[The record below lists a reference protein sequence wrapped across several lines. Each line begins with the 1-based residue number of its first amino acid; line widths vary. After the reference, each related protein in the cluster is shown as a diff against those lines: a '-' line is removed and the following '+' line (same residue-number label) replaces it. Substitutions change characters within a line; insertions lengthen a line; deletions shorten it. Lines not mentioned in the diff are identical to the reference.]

1 MSTDR
6 IEVYVAPDGS
16 PYADGSHGYPANDLA
31 HGLALVRARR
41 EPGQRAVI
49 WMAGGE
55 YAHAGPVVLDAADS
69 FTSVV
74 AIDPSNPPVLRGSAR
89 ITGWLPVSVNGVDA
103 FAAPAPRSSGR
114 RLYIDGTAAERPR
127 YPREGFLRV
136 EEQEGLD
143 PAGSFVGTL
152 FDGAASFRYADGDL
166 PALSRPEAVE
176 IVVPHYWVQERMP
189 IASIDREKRIITSDL
204 RSIFALRDDAAALFA
219 RYYLDNVAESF
230 GEVAGEWYL
239 DATGELAGA
248 SGPHVLYLPEPGV
261 AIEDLDVRMPVT
273 DAFVVVA
280 GTADAPAREVR
291 FEGISFAE
299 ADFDR
304 VPAAVPPFGVREDP
318 QLPADGRYAAD
329 VQAAST
335 VPAALR
341 FTHARSCA
349 VVGGSVERVGGYGV
363 SLGPGSRGNLLS
375 GIRFADLGA
384 GAVRSGGG
392 IDALGPDYNQAN
404 EVSDCLIERGG
415 QVYPNTVAVLFQHGS
430 HNVIAH
436 NEIRDF
442 LYSGVSVGWMWDYLH
457 SPSEGNRI
465 EGNHIH
471 DLGKGL
477 LNDMGGVYLLGIA
490 PGTVVR
496 GNHIHDVE
504 CANYGGWGIYLDEGS
519 SHVVIEQNVVHDVSS
534 QAYHQHYGREVMIRD
549 NVWAYGR
556 NGQVSITRPEEHVS
570 FTFHR
575 NIVVG
580 EGMPAFIGYPDHRDI
595 RAFGIDSDLNL
606 FWDESP
612 LDGAAR
618 AANAS
623 RETQQDGRVG
633 FEIVERLDAEWQ
645 RLGHDRHSVTADPLF
660 VDAAARD
667 FRVRPGSP
675 AEQLGIRVPDVSDAG
690 PRPESERGHPLA
702 VPTRVDPFLPTRG

>member
-1 MSTDR
+1 MSSDR
-6 IEVYVAPDGS
+6 IEVYAAPDGS

-31 HGLALVRARR
+31 HALALVRKRR

-55 YAHAGPVVLDAADS
+55 YAHAAPVSFTAADS

-74 AIDPSNPPVLRGSAR
+74 AADPSNPPVLRGSVR
-89 ITGWLPVSVNGVDA
+89 LTGWRAVSVNGVEA
-103 FAAPAPRSSGR
+103 FATPAPRAVAR
-114 RLYIDGTAAERPR
+114 RLYVDGVAASRPR
-127 YPREGFLRV
+127 YPRDGFLRV
-136 EEQEGLD
+136 EEQAGLD

-152 FDGAASFRYADGDL
+152 FDGAATFRFAEGDIPSL
-166 PALSRPEAVE
+166 AQEGAVE

-189 IASIDREKRIITSDL
+189 ITSIDRANRKITSSL

-219 RYYLDNVAESF
+219 RYYLDNVAENF

-239 DATGELAGA
+239 DATGELVGA
-248 SGPHVLYLPEPGV
+248 SGPHVLYLPSPGTDI
-261 AIEDLDVRMPVT
+261 AGLDVRMPVA
-273 DAFVVVA
+273 DAFVTLD
-280 GTADAPAREVR
+280 GTAEAPVREVR
-291 FEGISFAE
+291 FESIRFAE
-299 ADFDR
+299 ADFDA

-341 FTHARSCA
+341 FSFARSCA
-349 VVGGSVERVGGYGV
+349 IIGGAIERVGGYGV
-363 SLGPGSRGNLLS
+363 SLGPGTRGALIS
-375 GIRFADLGA
+375 GVEFRDLGA

-392 IDALGPDYNQAN
+392 IDALASDYNRAN

-415 QVYPNTVAVLFQHGS
+415 QVYPNAVAVLFQHGS

-436 NEIRDF
+436 NEIREF
-442 LYSGVSVGWMWDYLH
+442 LYSGISVGWMWDYLH

-471 DLGKGL
+471 HLGGGL

-490 PGTVVR
+490 PGTVIR
-496 GNHIHDVE
+496 GNRIHDVE

-534 QAYHQHYGREVMIRD
+534 QAYHQHYGREVIIRD
-549 NVWAYGR
+549 NVWAFGR
-556 NGQVSITRPEEHVS
+556 NGQVSITRPEDHVS

-580 EGMPAFIGYPDHRDI
+580 DGMPAFVGYPDHRDI
-595 RAFGIDSDLNL
+595 RNFGIDSDLNL
-606 FWDESP
+606 FWDAAP
-612 LDGAAR
+612 LEGAAR
-618 AANAS
+618 AANAA
-623 RETQQDGRVG
+623 RVTGADGRVG
-633 FEIVERLDAEWQ
+633 FDIVERLDEEWA
-645 RLGHDRHSVTADPLF
+645 RLGHDLHSVTADPLF
-660 VDAAARD
+660 VDVAERD
-667 FRVRPGSP
+667 LRVRTGSP
-675 AEQLGIRVPDVSDAG
+675 AEELGIRVPDVRGAG
-690 PRPESERGHPLA
+690 PRPVAERRHPLVSA
-702 VPTRVDPFLPTRG
+702 TLVDPFLPTQG

>member
-6 IEVYVAPDGS
+6 VEVYVAPDGS
-16 PYADGSHGYPANDLA
+16 PFADGSHGYPTSDLA
-31 HGLALVRARR
+31 NALALVRRRR

-55 YAHAGPVVLDAADS
+55 YAQAQPVSFAAADS

-74 AIDPSNPPVLRGSAR
+74 AADPDRPPVLRGSVR
-89 ITGWLPVSVNGVDA
+89 ITGWSPVRVNGVAA
-103 FAAPAPRSSGR
+103 FAAPAPRGAAR
-114 RLYIDGTAAERPR
+114 RLYVAGVAAERPR
-127 YPREGFLRV
+127 HPRDGFLRI

-152 FDGAASFRYADGDL
+152 FNGASAFRYGEGDV
-166 PALSRPEAVE
+166 PELRQARAVE
-176 IVVPHYWVQERMP
+176 VVVPHYWVQERMP
-189 IASIDREKRIITSDL
+189 IIAIDRESRTIISSL

-219 RYYLDNVAESF
+219 RYYLDNVAERF

-239 DATGELAGA
+239 DADGTLVGA
-248 SGPHVLYLPEPGV
+248 SGPHVLYLPQEGEEIT
-261 AIEDLDVRMPVT
+261 ALDVRMPVAE
-273 DAFVVVA
+273 AFITLD
-280 GTADAPAREVR
+280 GTAEAPVREVR
-291 FEGISFAE
+291 FEGIRFAE
-299 ADFDR
+299 ADFAE

-318 QLPADGRYAAD
+318 QLPSSQRYAAD

-341 FTHARSCA
+341 FAHARSCA
-349 VVGGSVERVGGYGV
+349 IVGGAIERVGGYGV
-363 SLGPGSRGNLLS
+363 SLGPGSRGTLIS
-375 GIRFADLGA
+375 GVAFRDLGA

-392 IDALGPDYNQAN
+392 TDVFGADFNRDN
-404 EVSDCLIERGG
+404 EVSDCVIERGG
-415 QVYPNTVAVLFQHGS
+415 QVYPNAVAVLFQHGS

-442 LYSGVSVGWMWDYLH
+442 LYTGVSVGWTWDYLY
-457 SPSEGNRI
+457 SPSEGNII
-465 EGNHIH
+465 ESNHIH

-549 NVWAYGR
+549 NVWAFGR

-570 FTFHR
+570 FTFIR

-580 EGMPAFIGYPDHRDI
+580 DGMPAFVGYPDHRDI
-595 RAFGIDSDLNL
+595 RHFGIDSDLNL
-606 FWDESP
+606 FWDENP
-612 LDGAAR
+612 IDGAAR
-618 AANAS
+618 AANAA
-623 RETQQDGRVG
+623 RETQPDGRVG
-633 FEIVERLDAEWQ
+633 FEIVERLDDEWAA
-645 RLGHDRHSVTADPLF
+645 LGHDRHSLTADPQF
-660 VDAAARD
+660 VDVAARD
-667 FRVRPGSP
+667 LRVRPGSP
-675 AEQLGIRVPDVSDAG
+675 VEALGIRVPDVRAAG
-690 PRPESERGHPLA
+690 PRPPADRRHPLA
-702 VPTRVDPFLPTRG
+702 DPTRSDPFLPTRG

>member
-6 IEVYVAPDGS
+6 IEVHVAPDGS
-16 PYADGSHGYPANDLA
+16 PYADGSRGYPANDLE
-31 HGLALVRARR
+31 HGLRLVRARR

-49 WMAGGE
+49 WMSGGE
-55 YAHAGPVVLDAADS
+55 YPHAEPVVFTGGDS

-74 AIDPSNPPVLRGSAR
+74 ARDADDPPLLRGSVR
-89 ITGWLPVSVNGVDA
+89 ISGWRPVSVNGVQA
-103 FAAPAPRSSGR
+103 WAAPAPRTGGR
-114 RLYIDGTAAERPR
+114 RLYVGGVAAPRPR
-127 YPREGFLRV
+127 FPRDGFLRV
-136 EEQEGLD
+136 EEQDGLD

-152 FDGAASFRYADGDL
+152 FDGAASFRYVDGDIPEL
-166 PALSRPEAVE
+166 AQPEAVE
-176 IVVPHYWVQERMP
+176 VVVPHYWVQERMP
-189 IASIDREKRIITSDL
+189 ITAIDRETRTVTSSL

-230 GEVAGEWYL
+230 GEVPGEWYL
-239 DATGELAGA
+239 DATGALAGA
-248 SGPHVLYLPEPGV
+248 SGPHVLYLPLEGQDMT
-261 AIEDLDVRMPVT
+261 DLDVRMPVT
-273 DAFVVVA
+273 DAFVELA
-280 GTADAPAREVR
+280 GTAQDPVREVR
-291 FEGISFAE
+291 FEGIRFAE
-299 ADFDR
+299 ADFAS
-304 VPAAVPPFGVREDP
+304 VPPAMPPFGVREDP

-349 VVGGSVERVGGYGV
+349 LIGGAVERVGGYAL
-363 SLGPGSRGNLLS
+363 SLGAGSRGTLVS
-375 GIRFADLGA
+375 GVRFTDLGA

-442 LYSGVSVGWMWDYLH
+442 FYSGISVGWMWDYLH

-534 QAYHQHYGREVMIRD
+534 QSYHQHYGREVMIRD
-549 NVWAYGR
+549 NIWAYGR
-556 NGQVSITRPEEHVS
+556 SGQVSITRPEEHVS

-575 NIVVG
+575 NIVVS
-580 EGMPAFIGYPDHRDI
+580 EGMPAFVGYPDHRDI
-595 RAFGIDSDLNL
+595 RNFGIDSDLNL
-606 FWDESP
+606 FWDATP
-612 LDGAAR
+612 IPGAER
-618 AANAS
+618 AANAA
-623 RETQQDGRVG
+623 RETRADGSVG
-633 FEIVERLDAEWQ
+633 FEIVEPLDDEWA

-660 VDAAARD
+660 LDAESRD
-667 FRVRPGSP
+667 LRVRPGSP
-675 AEQLGIRVPDVSDAG
+675 VDALGIRVPDVSTAG
-690 PRPESERGHPLA
+690 PRPTRERRHPLA
-702 VPTRVDPFLPTRG
+702 APTLPDPFRPIEG

>member
-6 IEVYVAPDGS
+6 IEIYAAPDGS
-16 PYADGSHGYPANDLA
+16 PYADGSHGYPVNDLEHA
-31 HGLALVRARR
+31 LRLVRARR

-55 YAHAGPVVLDAADS
+55 YAHPDSVVFTDADS

-74 AIDPSNPPVLRGSAR
+74 AADAENPPVLRGSVR
-89 ITGWLPVSVNGVDA
+89 VSGWRQITVNGVVA
-103 FAAPAPRSSGR
+103 WAAPVPFGGAR
-114 RLYIDGTAAERPR
+114 RLYVDGTAAHRPR
-127 YPREGFLRV
+127 HPRDGFLRV
-136 EEQEGLD
+136 EDQAGLD

-152 FDGAASFRYADGDL
+152 FDGAASFAYADGDI
-166 PALSRPEAVE
+166 PELAQPSSVE
-176 IVVPHYWVQERMP
+176 VVVPHYWVQERMP
-189 IASIDREKRIITSDL
+189 ITSIDRETRTITSSL

-219 RYYLDNVAESF
+219 RYYLDNVAEGF
-230 GEVAGEWYL
+230 GEVPGEWYL
-239 DATGELAGA
+239 DETGAFAGA
-248 SGPHVLYLPEPGV
+248 AGAHVLYLPEAGV
-261 AIEDLDVRMPVT
+261 EIADLDIRMPIA
-273 DAFVVVA
+273 DAFVVLD
-280 GTADAPAREVR
+280 GTAEAPVREVR
-291 FEGISFAE
+291 FEGIRFAE
-299 ADFDR
+299 ADFAS

-318 QLPADGRYAAD
+318 QLPADGRFAAD

-349 VVGGSVERVGGYGV
+349 VIGGAVERVGGYGV
-363 SLGPGSRGNLLS
+363 SLAAGSRGNLIS
-375 GIRFADLGA
+375 GVHFADLGA

-392 IDALGPDYNQAN
+392 IDARGSDYNQAN
-404 EVSDCLIERGG
+404 EVSDCKIERGG

-436 NEIRDF
+436 NEIREF
-442 LYSGVSVGWMWDYLH
+442 RYTGISVGWMWDYLH

-477 LNDMGGVYLLGIA
+477 LNDMGGIYLLGIS

-496 GNHIHDVE
+496 RNRIHDVE

-534 QAYHQHYGREVMIRD
+534 QPFHQHYGREVIIRD
-549 NVWAYGR
+549 NVWAFGR
-556 NGQVSITRPEEHVS
+556 NGQISLTRPEQHVS

-580 EGMPAFIGYPDHRDI
+580 DGMPAFVGYSDHRDI
-595 RAFGIDSDLNL
+595 RNFGIDSDLNL
-606 FWDESP
+606 FWDVAP
-612 LDGAAR
+612 VPGAVR
-618 AANAS
+618 AANAA
-623 RETQQDGRVG
+623 RETQNDGSVG
-633 FEIVERLDAEWQ
+633 FEIVEALDEEWA
-645 RLGHDRHSVTADPLF
+645 RLGHDLHSVTADPLF
-660 VDAAARD
+660 VDVDGRD
-667 FRVRPGSP
+667 FRVREASP
-675 AEQLGIRVPDVSDAG
+675 ASHLGIRVPDVTDAG
-690 PRPESERGHPLA
+690 PRALASRRHPLA
-702 VPTRVDPFLPTRG
+702 DLTREDPFPPSQG

>member
-6 IEVYVAPDGS
+6 IEVHVAPDGS
-16 PYADGSHGYPANDLA
+16 PFADGSHGYPANDLSHA
-31 HGLALVRARR
+31 LTLVRSRR

-55 YAHAGPVVLDAADS
+55 YAHAEPVVLTGADS

-74 AIDPSNPPVLRGSAR
+74 AADAGDPPVLRGSVR
-89 ITGWLPVSVNGVDA
+89 VTGWRRVTVNGVEA
-103 FAAPAPRSSGR
+103 WRAPAPRATGR
-114 RLYIDGTAAERPR
+114 RLYVDAVAAPRPR

-136 EEQEGLD
+136 EEQDGLD

-152 FDGAASFRYADGDL
+152 FDGAASFRYAEGDI
-166 PALSRPEAVE
+166 PELAQESAVE
-176 IVVPHYWVQERMP
+176 VVVPHYWVQERMP
-189 IASIDREKRIITSDL
+189 ITAIDREARTVTSSL

-230 GEVAGEWYL
+230 GEMAGEWYL
-239 DATGELAGA
+239 DADGSLTGA
-248 SGPHVLYLPEPGV
+248 SGPQVLYLPEPGADV
-261 AIEDLDVRMPVT
+261 AELDVRMPIT
-273 DAFVVVA
+273 EAFVVLD
-280 GTADAPAREVR
+280 GTAEAPVREVR
-291 FEGISFAE
+291 FEGIRFAE
-299 ADFDR
+299 ADFAS
-304 VPAAVPPFGVREDP
+304 VPPTVPPFGVREDP

-349 VVGGSVERVGGYGV
+349 VIGGAVERVGGYGV
-363 SLGPGSRGNLLS
+363 SLGAGSRGNLIS
-375 GIRFADLGA
+375 GVEFRDLGA

-392 IDALGPDYNQAN
+392 IDVLGADYNRSN

-415 QVYPNTVAVLFQHGS
+415 QIYPSTVAVLFQHGS

-442 LYSGVSVGWMWDYLH
+442 LYSGISVGWMWDYLH
-457 SPSEGNRI
+457 SPSEGNLVV
-465 EGNHIH
+465 GNHIH
-471 DLGKGL
+471 DLGKGR

-504 CANYGGWGIYLDEGS
+504 CANYGGWGVYLDEGS

-534 QAYHQHYGREVMIRD
+534 QAYHQHYGREVVIRD

-556 NGQVSITRPEEHVS
+556 NGQVSITRPEEHIS

-580 EGMPAFIGYPDHRDI
+580 DGMPAFVGYPDHRDI
-595 RAFGIDSDLNL
+595 RAFRIDSDLNL
-606 FWDESP
+606 FWDADP
-612 LDGAAR
+612 LEGAER
-618 AANAS
+618 AANAM
-623 RETQQDGRVG
+623 RETRPDGTVG
-633 FEIVERLDAEWQ
+633 FEIVERLDAEWA
-645 RLGHDRHSVTADPLF
+645 RLGHDRHSLTADPFF
-660 VDAAARD
+660 VDAAGRD
-667 FRVRPGSP
+667 FRVREGSP
-675 AEQLGIRVPDVSDAG
+675 AETLGIRVPDVRATG
-690 PRPESERGHPLA
+690 PRPVGERRHPLA
-702 VPTRVDPFLPTRG
+702 EPTRVDPFPPTQG

>member
-55 YAHAGPVVLDAADS
+55 YAHQASVTFTGADS
-69 FTSVV
+69 FTSIV
-74 AIDPSNPPVLRGSAR
+74 AADADEPPVLRGSVR
-89 ITGWLPVSVNGVDA
+89 IAGWRPVEVNGVSA
-103 FAAPAPRSSGR
+103 WAASAPRSSGR
-114 RLYIDGTAAERPR
+114 RLYVNGVAAPRPR
-127 YPREGFLRV
+127 FPRDGFLRV
-136 EEQEGLD
+136 EEQSGLD

-152 FDGAASFRYADGDL
+152 FDGAASFRYAEGDVPDL
-166 PALSRPEAVE
+166 AQQEAVE
-176 IVVPHYWVQERMP
+176 VVVPHYWVQERMP
-189 IASIDREKRIITSDL
+189 VASIDRATRTITSPL

-230 GEVAGEWYL
+230 GERPGEWYL
-239 DATGELAGA
+239 DPTGALIGAT
-248 SGPHVLYLPEPGV
+248 GPHVLYLPEPGIDV
-261 AIEDLDVRMPVT
+261 DELDVRMPVT
-273 DAFVVVA
+273 DAFVRLA
-280 GTADAPAREVR
+280 GTAEAPVREVR
-291 FEGISFAE
+291 FEGIRLAE
-299 ADFDR
+299 ADFDV
-304 VPAAVPPFGVREDP
+304 VPPAVPPFGVREDP
-318 QLPADGRYAAD
+318 QLPVDGHYAAD

-341 FTHARSCA
+341 FEHARSCA
-349 VVGGSVERVGGYGV
+349 IIGGSIERIGGYGV
-363 SLGPGSRGNLLS
+363 SLGPGSRGNLVS
-375 GIRFADLGA
+375 GVHFRDLGA
-384 GAVRSGGG
+384 GAVRAGGG
-392 IDALGPDYNQAN
+392 IDVRAVDYNQAN

-442 LYSGVSVGWMWDYLH
+442 FYSGISVGWMWDYLH

-490 PGTVVR
+490 PGTIVR

-549 NVWAYGR
+549 NIWAYGR
-556 NGQVSITRPEEHVS
+556 NGQVSITRPEEHTS

-580 EGMPAFIGYPDHRDI
+580 EGMPAFVGYPDHRDI
-595 RAFGIDSDLNL
+595 RRFGIDSDLNL
-606 FWDESP
+606 FWDASP
-612 LDGAAR
+612 VAGASR
-618 AANAS
+618 AANATRATS
-623 RETQQDGRVG
+623 PDGTVG
-633 FEIVERLDAEWQ
+633 FEIIERLDDEWA
-645 RLGHDRHSVTADPLF
+645 RLGHDRHSITADPLF
-660 VDAAARD
+660 RDVPARD
-667 FRVRPGSP
+667 FRVQPGSP
-675 AEQLGIRVPDVSDAG
+675 AEELGVRVPDVTGAG
-690 PRPESERGHPLA
+690 PRPLPERRHPLA
-702 VPTRVDPFLPTRG
+702 APSLTDPFPPTQG

>member
-1 MSTDR
+1 VSTDR

-16 PYADGSHGYPANDLA
+16 PYADGSHGYPANDLEHA
-31 HGLALVRARR
+31 LALVRRRR

-55 YAHAGPVVLDAADS
+55 YRHLAPVSFTAADS

-74 AIDPSNPPVLRGSAR
+74 AVDAATPPVLRGSER
-89 ITGWLPVSVNGVDA
+89 ITGWRPVSINGVSA
-103 FAAPAPRSSGR
+103 FAAPSPRTAAR
-114 RLYIDGTAAERPR
+114 RLYVDGVAADRPR

-136 EEQEGLD
+136 EEQAGLD

-152 FDGAASFRYADGDL
+152 FDGAATFRFADGDI
-166 PALSRPEAVE
+166 PELAQERSVE

-189 IASIDREKRIITSDL
+189 IASIDRETRTITSSL
-204 RSIFALRDDAAALFA
+204 RSIFALRDDAAKLFA
-219 RYYLDNVAESF
+219 RYSLDNVAESF

-239 DATGELAGA
+239 DATGELIGA

-261 AIEDLDVRMPVT
+261 DITDLDVRMPVVE
-273 DAFVVVA
+273 AFVTLD
-280 GTADAPAREVR
+280 GTAAAPVREVR
-291 FEGISFAE
+291 FEGIRFE
-299 ADFDR
+299 DADFDA
-304 VPAAVPPFGVREDP
+304 VPPAVPPFGVREDP
-318 QLPADGRYAAD
+318 QLPPSERYAAD

-341 FTHARSCA
+341 FEFARSCA
-349 VVGGSVERVGGYGV
+349 VIGGGIERVGGYGV
-363 SLGPGSRGNLLS
+363 SLGPGTRGALLS
-375 GIRFADLGA
+375 GVEFRDLGA

-392 IDALGPDYNQAN
+392 IDALAADSNRAN
-404 EVSDCLIERGG
+404 EVSDCVIERGG
-415 QVYPNTVAVLFQHGS
+415 QVYPNAVAVLFQHGS

-436 NEIRDF
+436 NEISDF
-442 LYSGVSVGWMWDYLH
+442 LYSGISVGWMWDYLH

-465 EGNHIH
+465 EANHIH
-471 DLGKGL
+471 HLGQGL

-534 QAYHQHYGREVMIRD
+534 QAYHQHYGREVIIRD
-549 NVWAYGR
+549 NVWAFGR
-556 NGQVSITRPEEHVS
+556 NGQVSITRPEDHVS

-580 EGMPAFIGYPDHRDI
+580 DGMPAFVGYPDHRDI
-595 RAFGIDSDLNL
+595 RNFGIDSDLNL
-606 FWDESP
+606 FWDLAP
-612 LDGAAR
+612 LAGASR
-618 AANAS
+618 AANAA
-623 RETQQDGRVG
+623 RETGADGRVG
-633 FEIVERLDAEWQ
+633 FDIIERLDDEWT

-660 VDAAARD
+660 EDLAARD
-667 FRVRPGSP
+667 LRVRAGSP
-675 AEQLGIRVPDVSDAG
+675 AEELGIRVPDVRGAG
-690 PRPESERGHPLA
+690 PRPDAERLHPLA
-702 VPTRVDPFLPTRG
+702 AATRADPFLPTQG

>member
-6 IEVYVAPDGS
+6 IEVHVAPDGS
-16 PYADGSHGYPANDLA
+16 PYADGSRGYRTNDLA
-31 HGLALVRARR
+31 HALELVRRRR

-49 WMAGGE
+49 WMAGGDYE
-55 YAHAGPVVLDAADS
+55 HTAPVVFTAADS

-74 AIDPSNPPVLRGSAR
+74 AAEPGDPPVLRGAAR
-89 ITGWLPVSVNGVDA
+89 ITGWRPVSVNGVDA
-103 FAAPAPRSSGR
+103 FAAPAPRAAGR
-114 RLYIDGTAAERPR
+114 RLYVDGVAVSRPR
-127 YPREGFLRV
+127 HPRTGFLRV
-136 EEQEGLD
+136 AEQEGLN

-152 FDGAASFRYADGDL
+152 FDGATSFRFSEGDIPDL
-166 PALSRPEAVE
+166 AQPDAVE

-189 IASIDREKRIITSDL
+189 IKTIDRDTHTITSSL

-230 GEVAGEWYL
+230 GEAPGEWYL
-239 DATGELAGA
+239 DPTGELVGA
-248 SGPHVLYLPEPGV
+248 DSAQVLYLPEPGTDI
-261 AIEDLDVRMPVT
+261 ADLDVRMPIV
-273 DAFVVVA
+273 DAFVVLA
-280 GTADAPAREVR
+280 GAADRPVREVR
-291 FEGISFAE
+291 FEGVRFAE
-299 ADFDR
+299 ADFAE
-304 VPAAVPPFGVREDP
+304 VPAAVAPFGVREDP
-318 QLPADGRYAAD
+318 QLPADGRYASD

-335 VPAALR
+335 VPAAIR
-341 FTHARSCA
+341 FEHARSCA
-349 VVGGSVERVGGYGV
+349 LVGGAVERVGGYGV
-363 SLGPGSRGNLLS
+363 SLGAGTRGALIS
-375 GIRFADLGA
+375 GVEFRDLGA

-392 IDALGPDYNQAN
+392 IDALGSDYNRAN
-404 EVSDCLIERGG
+404 EVSDCVIERGG
-415 QVYPNTVAVLFQHGS
+415 QVYPNAVAVLFQHGS

-442 LYSGVSVGWMWDYLH
+442 RYSGISVGWMWDYLH

-471 DLGKGL
+471 HLGGGL

-496 GNHIHDVE
+496 GNHIHDIE

-556 NGQVSITRPEEHVS
+556 NGQVSITRPEQHVS

-580 EGMPAFIGYPDHRDI
+580 AGMPAFVGYPDHRDI
-595 RAFGIDSDLNL
+595 RNFRIDSDLNL
-606 FWDESP
+606 FWDAAP
-612 LDGAAR
+612 LPGAAR
-618 AANAS
+618 AANAE
-623 RETQQDGRVG
+623 RATQQDGSVG
-633 FEIVERLDAEWQ
+633 FEIVERLDEEWE
-645 RLGHDRHSVTADPLF
+645 RRGHDRHSITADPLF
-660 VDAAARD
+660 VDSAARD
-667 FRVRPGSP
+667 FRVREGSP
-675 AEQLGIRVPDVSDAG
+675 AAGLGIRVPDVSGAG
-690 PRPESERGHPLA
+690 PRAVGERLHPLA
-702 VPTRVDPFLPTRG
+702 APTLPDPFAPTQG